1 MQREVSLF
9 CSPVLVN
16 YQVLINEPSSCIFPF
31 MNHALN
37 NCDLVRILLELQNL
51 LQTEK
56 KKTTSHKFIVL
67 YCCPLSSDLSVGWKS
82 NLPCL
87 CTLCFSEYFATVS

>member
-56 KKTTSHKFIVL
+56 KNPPVTS
-67 YCCPLSSDLSVGWKS
+67 S
-82 NLPCL
+82 
-87 CTLCFSEYFATVS
+87 